1 MHSIGN
7 PPEITTEESI
17 MTDTNTTSPVP
28 ASGPSEPARS
38 CDRDHHHRRGGF
50 FKGLFAGA
58 LLFAVVAGGAYV
70 GSSHAHPGAAGRHAM
85 WHGNLDADGSAKRIN
100 AMVGWV
106 LSDIDATAD
115 QKSKIG
121 SIAQAALKDLL
132 PLRDEHKAARARVA
146 ELLAAATVDRHAIE
160 ALRANEFKLAES
172 ASKRLTQAIADAA
185 EVLEPAQRAKLAEKM
200 KQRMDRRG

>member
-1 MHSIGN
+1 MSDTTNASPIPATGN
-7 PPEITTEESI
+7 
-17 MTDTNTTSPVP
+17 TDT
-28 ASGPSEPARS
+28 GHQ
-38 CDRDHHHRRGGF
+38 CDRGHHGQHRHRRGGF

-85 WHGNLDADGSAKRIN
+85 WHGSFDAESSAKRIN

-106 LSDIDATAD
+106 LADVDATAA
-115 QKSKIG
+115 QKAKIG
-121 SIAQAALKDLL
+121 DIAQAALKDLI
-132 PLRDEHKAARARVA
+132 PLRDEHKAARTKAT
-146 ELLAAATVDRHAIE
+146 ELLAAATVDRNAIE
-160 ALRANEFKLAES
+160 TLRASEFKLAET
-172 ASKRLTQAIADAA
+172 ASKRMTQAIADAA

>member
-1 MHSIGN
+1 MSDVN
-7 PPEITTEESI
+7 
-17 MTDTNTTSPVP
+17 NTSPIP
-28 ASGPSEPARS
+28 ATGSTDPTRS
-38 CDRDHHHRRGGF
+38 CDRGQHHHRRSGF

-85 WHGNLDADGSAKRIN
+85 WHGNFDAESSAKRIN

-106 LSDIDATAD
+106 LADVDATAD
-115 QKSKIG
+115 QKTKIG
-121 SIAQAALKDLL
+121 NIAQAALKDLM
-132 PLRDEHKAARARVA
+132 PLRDEHKAARAKA
-146 ELLAAATVDRHAIE
+146 TELLSAAKVDRDAIE
-160 ALRANEFKLAES
+160 ALRASEFKLAET
-172 ASKRLTQAIADAA
+172 ASKRMTLAIADAA